1 MPEFGAVKGWK
12 NRVRIGLESA
22 PNESIWHDGR
32 DPLLNSLTMD
42 TSVDIDKVFVVGS
55 RDAVSMIEGVQEV
68 TGTLE
73 RNLYSKNATYNEFIY
88 AGNNSHLDLLAATGM
103 YGESLQSC
111 KILMNTTSSSDSAD
125 YNRVIYGVKFHSY
138 RTSTAAGDLVTES
151 VDYDATNISTH

>member
-1 MPEFGAVKGWK
+1 MAEYGAVKGWK
-12 NRVRIGLESA
+12 NRIRIGLESCS
-22 PNESIWHDGR
+22 NESIWHDGR
-32 DPLLNSLTMD
+32 DPLLNSFTMD
-42 TSVDIDKVFVVGS
+42 TSVDIDKVFVIGT

-68 TGTLE
+68 TGSLE

-88 AGNNSHLDLLAATGM
+88 AGNNSYLDLLTATGM

-111 KILMNTTSSSDSAD
+111 KILMNTTSNSASAN

-138 RTSTAAGDLVTES
+138 RTSTGAGDIVTES